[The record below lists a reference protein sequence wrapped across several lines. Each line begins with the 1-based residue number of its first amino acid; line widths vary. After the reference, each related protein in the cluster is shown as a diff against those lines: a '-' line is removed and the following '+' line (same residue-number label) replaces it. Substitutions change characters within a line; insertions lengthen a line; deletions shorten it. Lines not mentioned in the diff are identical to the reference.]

1 MILYCL
7 LNEWFHEFAYNLHTI
22 LSSFGYIDEI
32 FLFFSLLGSLQLPT
46 FCWKGTPRVF
56 SDVTRVEW
64 ASMDV
69 HRPVQETF
77 RLSINDFISSSL
89 IFSVFTISVVSVIL
103 EREGTSS
110 SGYFASNKNNYAIQV
125 LDMVLPLRTVHSFDV
140 LVSITLY
147 FSCTV
152 LSILFGIHLLTFIC
166 HFYPPSN
173 FFTFSRVYLS
183 VTLIFWLHLCFK
195 AYIILTWMKL
205 CRSRISSSFLLVLLH
220 FLSLHWGEAL
230 MPDQYSLHRICSW

>member
-125 LDMVLPLRTVHSFDV
+125 LNIVLPLRTAHSFDG
-140 LVSITLY
+140 LVSITCLL
-147 FSCTV
+147 FFFTV
-152 LSILFGIHLLTFIC
+152 LILDFRLFMHL
-166 HFYPPSN
+166 
-173 FFTFSRVYLS
+173 
-183 VTLIFWLHLCFK
+183 FK
-195 AYIILTWMKL
+195 HPF
-205 CRSRISSSFLLVLLH
+205 RHSSSYVHLPFLPTVEFLHVFPCVVIRYSDFLVAFVL
-220 FLSLHWGEAL
+220 
-230 MPDQYSLHRICSW
+230 